1 MRVAAPGRGTHYI
14 IRESSPYSLALDDG
28 LGFSLKSIT
37 KAITKPFKKVA
48 KVAFKVVKN
57 VAAFQLN
64 LFTLGA
70 ASKFTSVS
78 KWGGAK
84 TAGKLGTVAG
94 FTMAAVAGAAVAAGA
109 VGGAGA
115 AGVTGAAGT
124 AGTTGVTGVTSG
136 AGWLSIL
143 GTGTKVAS
151 ALAVPAMTLLKGGAP
166 APGPV
171 PLQNISGQ
179 GIVPM
184 YTGGGGSSGEG
195 GFYSGGAY
203 VPGSADG
210 EVMESQASWLP
221 LLLIGAIGV
230 VLITKRR

>member
-28 LGFSLKSIT
+28 LGGFSLKSIT
-37 KAITKPFKKVA
+37 KAIAKPFKKVA

-94 FTMAAVAGAAVAAGA
+94 FTMAAIAGGAVAAVAGAGTGTVGVAGT
-109 VGGAGA
+109 VG
-115 AGVTGAAGT
+115 TT
-124 AGTTGVTGVTSG
+124 AGTTGATSG

-143 GTGTKVAS
+143 GTGTKVVS
-151 ALAVPAMTLLKGGAP
+151 SLAVPAMTLLKGGTPAP
-166 APGPV
+166 APTS
-171 PLQNISGQ
+171 LQNMAGQ

-184 YTGGGGSSGEG
+184 YAGGGGGDG

-210 EVMESQASWLP
+210 QVVESQASWLP